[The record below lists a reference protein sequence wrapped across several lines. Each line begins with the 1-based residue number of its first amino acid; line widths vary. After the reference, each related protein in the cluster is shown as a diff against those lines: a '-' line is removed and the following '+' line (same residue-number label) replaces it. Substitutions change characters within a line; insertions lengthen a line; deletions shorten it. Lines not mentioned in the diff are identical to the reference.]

1 MLLQVVGKAP
11 DGVSVAVLPS
21 TSHRSPRAAWLAN
34 TTVCVWGC
42 VHVTDV
48 CNTCLT
54 SWGVSRGPWCG
65 QGEMA
70 VGPTAFHPS
79 LGWSSNVNEEWTGWA
94 SSHIDQWCALKQ
106 DVCPIGSRVS
116 GTEIPLGV
124 CNGNHQYKPNL
135 PLFKRSVS
143 FKYKRYVLID
153 VLFLSCT
160 QNTRGTF
167 TEGIKIRVKI

>member
-1 MLLQVVGKAP
+1 MYVKLVFLPEHFKIVGKEMIHHQSDLVTSGGAMLLQDVGKAP

-116 GTEIPLGV
+116 GTWE
-124 CNGNHQYKPNL
+124 
-135 PLFKRSVS
+135 
-143 FKYKRYVLID
+143 
-153 VLFLSCT
+153 
-160 QNTRGTF
+160 
-167 TEGIKIRVKI
+167 

>member
-1 MLLQVVGKAP
+1 MYVKLVFLPEHFKIVGKEMIHRRSDLVTSGGAMLLQDVGKAP

-21 TSHRSPRAAWLAN
+21 TSHRSPCAAWLAN
-34 TTVCVWGC
+34 TTVCVWEC
-42 VHVTDV
+42 VQFTDV

-79 LGWSSNVNEEWTGWA
+79 LGWSSNVNEEWTGRP
-94 SSHIDQWCALKQ
+94 SSHTDLWCALKQ

-116 GTEIPLGV
+116 GTWE
-124 CNGNHQYKPNL
+124 
-135 PLFKRSVS
+135 
-143 FKYKRYVLID
+143 
-153 VLFLSCT
+153 
-160 QNTRGTF
+160 
-167 TEGIKIRVKI
+167 